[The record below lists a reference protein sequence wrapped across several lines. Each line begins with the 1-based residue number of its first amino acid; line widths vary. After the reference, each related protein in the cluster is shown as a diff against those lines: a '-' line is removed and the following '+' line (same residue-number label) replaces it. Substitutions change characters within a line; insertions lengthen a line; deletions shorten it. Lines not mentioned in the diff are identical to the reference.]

1 MSVVLR
7 KQNVQ
12 QEALV
17 NANPK
22 EPTKVRVIPARK
34 KFLPV
39 SQQESVKKRVAAY
52 CRVSSESDEQEL
64 SFESQCRFYKNKINA
79 EPSYELVDIY
89 ADEGITGTSTEKR
102 EDFMRLMNDCLN
114 GKVDLIITK
123 SITRFARN
131 TLDSISWIRKLKEIG
146 VDIFFE
152 LENLHSLTASEMVL
166 TMLSSIA
173 QESSQNKSESVKWGY
188 ARQFEK
194 GKTYLG
200 NLYGYRT
207 KGDTYYI
214 HEEEAKIVV
223 EVFDMYLAG
232 FSDQAIADEL
242 TRRGVPTRL
251 GKKVWK
257 KAVIQRML
265 QNIKYSGDSMQGLT
279 YNQDCLNQKRQ
290 INKGQRKI
298 YFVENSHKG
307 LISKEVF
314 KAAQIERARRNSKVK
329 IIEFEESMMQ
339 NPKGKIAKKN
349 KCGMYS
355 TQNALSN
362 RIICADCGSYYRR
375 AVWTKRDGKKQ
386 AVWRCINRLD
396 NGVNMCPNSPTLKE
410 ELLFEEIAKIVN
422 KILSKKDQMKL
433 DLAQKASQYINPKDV
448 TSKIKKIEKHMNEID
463 LKISDSLDKGMILVS
478 RGVQDENQYK
488 EHLEDLYQTKRKLTE
503 DLENLNSRLKE
514 IRIARERKVLK
525 SLNEINASI
534 SCLSQE
540 EIAIF
545 IEEIIVYADHIE
557 ILTKAGNQ
565 KKVSIDKVK

>member
-1 MSVVLR
+1 MGITLR
-7 KQNVQ
+7 KQDVQ
-12 QEALV
+12 QKALV
-17 NANPK
+17 NANSE
-22 EPTKVRVIPARK
+22 EPMKVRVIPARK

-39 SQQESVKKRVAAY
+39 AQQESVKKRVAAY

-64 SFESQCRFYKNKINA
+64 SFESQCRFYKNKIDS
-79 EPSYELVDIY
+79 EPSYDLVDIY

-102 EDFMRLMNDCLN
+102 EDFMRLMKDCLD
-114 GKVDLIITK
+114 GKVDLVITK

-131 TLDSISWIRKLKEIG
+131 TLDSISWIRRLKEIG

-173 QESSQNKSESVKWGY
+173 QESSQNKSESVRWGY
-188 ARQFEK
+188 ERQFEK

-207 KGDTYYI
+207 KRVTYYI
-214 HEEEAKIVV
+214 DEEEAKIVI

-232 FSDQAIADEL
+232 VTDQAIADEL

-265 QNIKYSGDSMQGLT
+265 QNVKYCGDSIQGLS

-290 INKGQRKI
+290 KNKGQRKM
-298 YFVENSHKG
+298 YYVENSHKG
-307 LISKEVF
+307 IISKEVF

-329 IIEFEESMMQ
+329 IIEFEESMKQ
-339 NPKGKIAKKN
+339 NPKGKIPKKN

-386 AVWRCINRLD
+386 PVWRCINRLD
-396 NGVNMCPNSPTLKE
+396 NGVNMCPDSPTLKE

-422 KILSKKDQMKL
+422 KILSKKDQIKL

-448 TSKIKKIEKHMNEID
+448 TSKIKKTEKHITEID
-463 LKISDSLDKGMILVS
+463 LKISDLLNKGMILVS

-488 EHLEDLYQTKRKLTE
+488 EHLEGLYQTKRKLTE
-503 DLENLNSRLKE
+503 ELENLNSRLKE
-514 IRIARERKVLK
+514 IRAAREKKVLK
-525 SLNEINASI
+525 NLNEINASV

-545 IEEIIVYADHIE
+545 IEEIIVYKDYIE
-557 ILTKAGNQ
+557 ILTKTENR
-565 KKVSIDKVK
+565 KKILINKVK